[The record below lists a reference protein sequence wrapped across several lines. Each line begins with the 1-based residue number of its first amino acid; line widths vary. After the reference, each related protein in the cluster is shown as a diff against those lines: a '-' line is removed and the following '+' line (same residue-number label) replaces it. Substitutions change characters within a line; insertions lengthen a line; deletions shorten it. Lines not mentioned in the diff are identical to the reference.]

1 MTLEVSLNLDIEK
14 IIRTRRKTIALQVT
28 SEGELIVRAP
38 LKISNET
45 IMSVVLKHR
54 KWIEEKKKE
63 ALLKKEKNP
72 PKKFVS
78 GEEFLYLGK
87 PYKLKIVENQREP
100 LKFDNGFFLSE
111 YYTSVAK
118 EIFTGW
124 YREKARKKLHERVE
138 FYASRNMFK
147 YYSIRITSAKKTW
160 GSCSAKGN
168 LNFTWRLIMAPL
180 EVLDYV
186 VVHELAHLEIK
197 NHSKIFWTKVRSMMP
212 DFENHREWLKENGY
226 LLNLF

>member
-100 LKFDNGFFLSE
+100 LKFDNGFFFFQN
-111 YYTSVAK
+111 T
-118 EIFTGW
+118 I
-124 YREKARKKLHERVE
+124 
-138 FYASRNMFK
+138 
-147 YYSIRITSAKKTW
+147 
-160 GSCSAKGN
+160 
-168 LNFTWRLIMAPL
+168 
-180 EVLDYV
+180 
-186 VVHELAHLEIK
+186 
-197 NHSKIFWTKVRSMMP
+197 
-212 DFENHREWLKENGY
+212 HR
-226 LLNLF
+226 